1 MIKPTKPHTRAA
13 IAIIGVAFAK
23 FSIAPLKRDLFGN
36 SSRER
41 RDYEERRQIVFFSES
56 TVTISG
62 GFEIGTLDEDDPG
75 EV

>member
-1 MIKPTKPHTRAA
+1 
-13 IAIIGVAFAK
+13 
-23 FSIAPLKRDLFGN
+23 LFGN